1 MCQPCSSFVP
11 SFTQRNSLPG
21 VVRHLPMPPAAVRVK
36 LDNQYFNLVQSG
48 LLWNALTQARAVS
61 VFVPSEIADS
71 KMELLV
77 VLP

>member
-1 MCQPCSSFVP
+1 
-11 SFTQRNSLPG
+11 
-21 VVRHLPMPPAAVRVK
+21 MPPAAVRVK